1 MDDYTANGWDRYGD
15 DNWGL
20 STSDMWDNYAARAGP
35 IYDSQSSTFELDVY
49 TEAGWV
55 SFEYYI
61 SSEERYDELCFSVDG
76 MVEFCE
82 SGQSPDDGHPDVDGG
97 DFICSTVGAYGDDV
111 IPLEWAEDGIDDCG
125 DTDGDGITDDEE
137 AGSVW
142 VFKEGV
148 SYTWV
153 DEGDHT
159 LSWTFSKDGSV
170 TTGSDRAYVDNVAIP
185 FWVQGEGECSD
196 GTDLCN
202 EEDMDDDGDGL
213 DDLSDDCPTDAGE
226 AIDTDGD
233 GVCDNQD
240 TDDDN
245 DGVYDYNDAMPL
257 DPNEQFDADGDGIG
271 DNADDDDDNDG
282 CTDDM
287 DDMPYDDSDCVDTD
301 GDGVG
306 DTADPDDDGDNVMDA
321 VDPFPLDGD
330 AWLDTDGDGEA
341 DYTGDPPFLGNFEGG
356 SIPAGWTTY
365 GDAPWH
371 VCGMGSCLNPTGN
384 PINGSYMGE
393 NGDIND
399 AQTSSL
405 EVTMDTL
412 SGSYSFDYETSTEGG
427 WDYLRFYVDGS
438 LTMSWS
444 GINAGTYSGTVSAGY
459 HTFQWMYYKD
469 SSISANADSVWV
481 DDIILP
487 ISQTMI
493 NNDPDDDN
501 DGVYDEMDFD
511 PLDPCVSLD
520 TDGDGRPDTVLT
532 GQIDMNGD
540 GWIMPA
546 HWDDTNNN
554 SILGD
559 TVWVGNTSH
568 GSWVSDT
575 WVDEDGMPWY
585 DDVDCSQ
592 TPYSEDWDDDGD
604 GWSDMDEWICGSN
617 DLDANEMPSDVDND
631 WICDA
636 VDDDLDND
644 GYINPID
651 CEIHLDGAD
660 LGEFLDCLVDNFN
673 GADSSDDGEVDAA
686 ELAVYFGVGGGGDG
700 ISYICGDGSEVPF
713 EWVNDGIDDCP
724 LGADEQQYDADGNK
738 TNWFDCFDGSEIWMD
753 QVNDGVEDCLE
764 GEDEHHEDEYG
775 SGISEE
781 EFNATWDYLLM
792 FDADNSSTLNFDEY
806 WELNNCDMPGCAV
819 GYLDELGL
827 TNPGWGGEDT
837 EWDAFPLD
845 PSEHVDSDGDGIGD
859 NADNDDDNDG
869 VSDTLDAFP
878 YDPTESEDLDGD
890 GIGDNSDN
898 DTDGDGIDNE
908 FDQFDQDPNAASDS
922 DDDGVDDGIDND
934 DDNDGVPDVSDWA
947 PTDPNEQYDTDED
960 GIGDNADTDDD
971 NDGVLDADD
980 AFDLDP
986 SESADYDGDGVGDNA
1001 DPDDDND
1008 GIVDG
1013 LDAFPN
1019 DSTESRDTDGDTV
1032 GDNADAD
1039 DDGDGVADSSDR
1051 WPLNPAEDTDTDG
1064 DNIGDNSDAD
1074 VDGDDVAND
1083 DDWAPMDSSEW
1094 ADTDNDGIGDNA
1106 DDDDDGDGYTD
1117 SEEYSCGT
1125 DEKNPNSV
1133 PSDYDGDG
1141 ECDAT
1146 DLTPVGDRSSAADG
1160 QEAPGFTPG
1169 FPAVLAAISLLGAAV
1184 LGRRKDD

>member
-1 MDDYTANGWDRYGD
+1 MEYMQDSGLDYEWDY
-15 DNWGL
+15 
-20 STSDMWDNYAARAGP
+20 
-35 IYDSQSSTFELDVY
+35 EC
-49 TEAGWV
+49 EA
-55 SFEYYI
+55 
-61 SSEERYDELCFSVDG
+61 
-76 MVEFCE
+76 
-82 SGQSPDDGHPDVDGG
+82 
-97 DFICSTVGAYGDDV
+97 VGSYGDDV
-111 IPLEWAEDGIDDCG
+111 IPGNWVNDGVDDCG
-125 DTDGDGITDDEE
+125 DSDSNGVADDEE
-137 AGSVW
+137 ESSWYSTIEGSFEAW
-142 VFKEGV
+142 VSEG
-148 SYTWV
+148 
-153 DEGDHT
+153 EHT
-159 LSWTFSKDGSV
+159 FSWTFSKDGDTDV
-170 TTGSDRAYVDNVAIP
+170 GYDMAFIDDVVFPY
-185 FWVQGEGECSD
+185 WVVGDWGECSD
-196 GTDLCN
+196 GTNDCN
-202 EEDMDDDGDGL
+202 IEDMDDDGDGL

-226 AIDTDGD
+226 AVDTDGD
-233 GVCDNQD
+233 GICDNQD
-240 TDDDN
+240 ADDDN

-301 GDGVG
+301 GDGIG
-306 DTADPDDDGDNVMDA
+306 DTADPDDDGDNVMD
-321 VDPFPLDGD
+321 VDDPFPLDGD
-330 AWLDTDGDGEA
+330 AWLDTDGDGDP

-356 SIPAGWTTY
+356 SIPSGWTTY

-371 VCGMGSCLNPTGN
+371 VCGMGSCLNPTGHA
-384 PINGSYMGE
+384 INGSYMGE

-399 AQTSSL
+399 AETSSI
-405 EVTMDTL
+405 EVAMDTL
-412 SGSYSFDYETSTEGG
+412 SGSYSFDYETSTEGF

-444 GINAGTYSGTVSAGY
+444 GITSGTYSGTVSAGY

-469 SSISANADSVWV
+469 SSVSSNADSVWV

-487 ISQTMI
+487 VSQVVNQSDI
-493 NNDPDDDN
+493 DDDN
-501 DGVYDEMDFD
+501 DGVMDDYDMA
-511 PLDPCVSLD
+511 PMDPCVGLD
-520 TDGDGRPDTVLT
+520 TDGDGQPDWVVSGIVDMSGT
-532 GQIDMNGD
+532 GD
-540 GWIMPA
+540 PA
-546 HWDDTNNN
+546 Y
-554 SILGD
+554 
-559 TVWVGNTSH
+559 
-568 GSWVSDT
+568 
-575 WVDEDGMPWY
+575 M
-585 DDVDCSQ
+585 VDCS
-592 TPYSEDWDDDGD
+592 PVPPVWIEDWDDDGD

-617 DLDANEMPSDVDND
+617 DLDADETPIDGDND

-651 CEIHLDGAD
+651 CGTIGDVD
-660 LGEFLDCLVDNFN
+660 EFVDCLVDNFN
-673 GADSSDDGEVDAA
+673 GADSNDDGQVDAF
-686 ELAVYFGVGGGGDG
+686 ELAVFFGVGDGGDG
-700 ISYICGDGSEVPF
+700 ISFICGADSSEIPF
-713 EWVNDGIDDCP
+713 EWVNDGIEDCP

-738 TNWFDCFDGSEIWMD
+738 TNWFDCFDGSEIWID
-753 QVNDGVEDCLE
+753 QVNDGVEDCAD
-764 GEDEHHEDEYG
+764 GEDEHHEDEFG

-792 FDADNSSTLNFDEY
+792 FDADNSSTINFDEY

-827 TNPGWGGEDT
+827 TNPGWDGEDT
-837 EWDAFPLD
+837 EWDAFPMD
-845 PSEHVDSDGDGIGD
+845 PSEHMDSDGDGIGD
-859 NADNDDDNDG
+859 NEDPDDDNDG
-869 VSDTLDAFP
+869 VTDMLDAFP

-908 FDQFDQDPNAASDS
+908 FDQFDQDPNAASDNDGDGADDAS
-922 DDDGVDDGIDND
+922 DAD

-947 PTDPNEQYDTDED
+947 PEDASEQYDTDGD
-960 GIGDNADTDDD
+960 GIGNNADNDDD
-971 NDGVLDADD
+971 TCPTADACNDGYFPGDGVIDADD

-986 SESADYDGDGVGDNA
+986 SESADSDGDGVGDNS

-1019 DSTESRDTDGDTV
+1019 DPTESRDTDGDTV

-1074 VDGDDVAND
+1074 IDGDDVAND
-1083 DDWAPMDSSEW
+1083 DDWAPMNKDEW
-1094 ADTDNDGIGDNA
+1094 ADTDGDGTGDNA
-1106 DDDDDGDGYTD
+1106 DDDDDGDGYSD
-1117 SEEYSCGT
+1117 DEEYNCGT